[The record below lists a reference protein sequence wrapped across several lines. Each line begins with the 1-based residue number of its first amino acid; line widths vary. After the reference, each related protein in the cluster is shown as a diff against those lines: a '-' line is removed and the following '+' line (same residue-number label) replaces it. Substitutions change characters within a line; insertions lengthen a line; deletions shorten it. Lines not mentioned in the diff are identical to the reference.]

1 MKSPPANSI
10 SRGTTLARAFTIVE
24 LLTALAIFLLVIAGL
39 VSLPVL
45 GLKMNA
51 IASSKLEYTASSI
64 KALNQ
69 IRNQVLQANSVQVG
83 NGNNTTFVA
92 NGTNGDALQVY
103 PGTNTSNYV
112 RFFMSTNT
120 DALYECNS
128 ATNTLWVLASSITN
142 QFVFQN
148 VDFQGNASS
157 SSREHYAIKM
167 TLQFNQLNYRIPTN
181 SYEYYTLETEMTPRC
196 QQ

>member
-69 IRNQVLQANSVQVG
+69 IRNQVLQAKSDQVG

-92 NGTNGDALQVY
+92 NGTNGDA
-103 PGTNTSNYV
+103 
-112 RFFMSTNT
+112 
-120 DALYECNS
+120 
-128 ATNTLWVLASSITN
+128 
-142 QFVFQN
+142 
-148 VDFQGNASS
+148 
-157 SSREHYAIKM
+157 
-167 TLQFNQLNYRIPTN
+167 
-181 SYEYYTLETEMTPRC
+181 
-196 QQ
+196 